1 MFYDT
6 IIIGAGPAGIQL
18 GYFLKRDKRNFII
31 IEQNE
36 CAGSFFTKFPHTGK
50 LISINKRFTGYS
62 DPDFNLR
69 HDWNSL
75 LSEDGPLFT
84 SYSKE
89 YYPNRCDLS
98 RYLHDFS
105 TFYSLPIQYK
115 CKIIK
120 IETCNNNNERFT
132 ITVQNDVLTYT
143 CQNLVMATGLSP
155 KIPKSI
161 IESCPNVKHYSQYP
175 KDYFTLESTLSSFTN
190 KSLAIIGDG
199 NSAFEIGNH
208 LLPYCSSIVIFGKIH
223 DVTPN
228 KNNHAWSLST
238 NYSGD
243 VRALYL
249 GFFDTFIL
257 KSLNAIAHLPNNTSD
272 YKIIYNENKYYI
284 NINYSD
290 ELSCYDH
297 LILATGWEFDDSVFD
312 FKIDKSGNLP
322 KITPEYESTSHQ
334 GLYFIGSLSHSL
346 DYKKS
351 SGGFIHGFRYL
362 IRYFYQLH
370 YQESFPVVYFPLQ
383 FDLEKINWNTFTNEL
398 FSYLNRTSA
407 MYQMHGIIGTIFYK
421 KNNIMNIFYDV
432 SINLYHFTVHKCNPL
447 LSVSEEL
454 VFIITFEYGKVKN
467 NLVNKIAIRNHGND
481 ELLRPVVRIYKQH
494 KLLYEFHFE
503 EDIYGEFIDYNMYHQ
518 KFIDILEKWY

>member
-1 MFYDT
+1 MHKDT

-18 GYFLKRDKRNFII
+18 GTFLQQGGYDYII
-31 IEQNE
+31 FEQNDN
-36 CAGSFFTKFPHTGK
+36 AGSFFNTFPHIGK
-50 LISINKRFTGYS
+50 LISINKKYTGYS
-62 DPDFNLR
+62 SPEFNLR

-75 LSEDGPLFT
+75 LSEKGPLFT
-84 SYSKE
+84 SYSND
-89 YYPNRCDLS
+89 YYPNRDDLQ

-105 TFYSLPIQYK
+105 IINQVQIQYNSK
-115 CKIIK
+115 VLVINQLQKGYQII
-120 IETCNNNNERFT
+120 ISFNNQQYE
-132 ITVQNDVLTYT
+132 YT
-143 CQNLVMATGLSP
+143 CVKLVVAKGLSL
-155 KIPKSI
+155 KIPSSI
-161 IESCPNVKHYSQYP
+161 INKTNIPILHYGQYP
-175 KDYFTLESTLSSFTN
+175 RNYFLSEKTIASFIN
-190 KSLAIIGDG
+190 KSLAIIGSG
-199 NSAFEIGNH
+199 NSAMELANH
-208 LLPYCSSIVIFGKIH
+208 FVPYCSKIMVFGKSH
-223 DVTPN
+223 
-228 KNNHAWSLST
+228 KYNHPWSIST
-238 NYSGD
+238 NYTGD

-249 GFFDTFIL
+249 AYFDTFLL
-257 KSLNAIAHLPNNTSD
+257 KSMNAYDVLHPFFSYDITHEDGKFKFN
-272 YKIIYNENKYYI
+272 
-284 NINYSD
+284 NYSF
-290 ELSCYDH
+290 DH
-297 LILATGWEFDDSVFD
+297 IIFATGWEFDTSIFSFSNSLDL
-312 FKIDKSGNLP
+312 SGKYP
-322 KITPEYESTSHQ
+322 SITPEYESTSHP
-334 GLYFIGSLSHSL
+334 GLYFIGSLGHSL
-346 DYKKS
+346 DRGKS

-383 FDLEKINWNTFTNEL
+383 FDLEKINWNIFTNEL

-407 MYQMHGIIGTIFYK
+407 MYQMYGIIGTIFYK
-421 KNNIMNIFYDV
+421 KNNIMNILYDV